1 MSVKS
6 ALLAMTIVMLT
17 SAINAES
24 RTEYSGNGVAMR
36 EFGNSTYE
44 LRAAYY
50 EDDVLKS
57 IKSKLEFPLDVFL
70 VGAEFR
76 AMHWCNDRP
85 KWEVMAGM
93 YASISDPSSVMKDFD
108 WIKDENTPYRKFS
121 YTESDVKMSST
132 IMRVEASYW
141 LLRWGHFD
149 FAVTAG
155 YRYQHVKQ
163 DLIGYDGWQI
173 RDNGDSVTISG
184 IERGIFYTISYNLP
198 SAGVRA
204 LYTTDGHFRLD
215 LLAAY
220 VQVFASDYDDH
231 LLRNKVGV
239 ADVVGAGV
247 NGRVSARRYLSES
260 GRTKPYIELCAD
272 LLYLDATGDQ
282 TQTWYGDDPASP
294 EDDTG
299 SVASGIPHDVTG
311 LQVKLAL
318 RFGLSF

>member
-1 MSVKS
+1 MSAKP
-6 ALLAMTIVMLT
+6 ALLTLAIILLT
-17 SAINAES
+17 SSLSAES
-24 RTEYSGNGVAMR
+24 RTEYSSNGVAMR

-50 EDDVLKS
+50 KDDVLKS
-57 IKSKLEFPLDVFL
+57 IKSKLEFPLDVFI

-76 AMHWCNDRP
+76 AMHWRNDRP
-85 KWEVMAGM
+85 KWEVMTGM
-93 YASISDPSSVMKDFD
+93 YAGVSDPSSVMKDSD

-141 LLRWGHFD
+141 LLRWGYFN

-155 YRYQHVKQ
+155 YRYQHIKQ
-163 DLIGYDGWQI
+163 DLIGYEGWQI
-173 RDNGDSVTISG
+173 RDNGDSVSISG
-184 IERGIFYTISYNLP
+184 TERGIFYTISYNLP
-198 SAGVRA
+198 SAGFRA
-204 LYTTDGHFRLD
+204 LYTTTGDFRLD
-215 LLAAY
+215 IRAAY

-231 LLRNKVGV
+231 VLRNKVGV

-247 NGRVSARRYLSES
+247 NGYLSARRYLSKS
-260 GRTKPYIELCAD
+260 GRTRPYVELSAD
-272 LLYLDATGDQ
+272 FLYLDATGDQ
-282 TQTWYGDDPASP
+282 TQTWYGNDPASP

-311 LQVKLAL
+311 VQLKLAL
-318 RFGLSF
+318 RIGLSF

>member
-1 MSVKS
+1 MRRLPVVF
-6 ALLAMTIVMLT
+6 LLMLILQAA
-17 SAINAES
+17 SIQAQS
-24 RTEYSGNGVAMR
+24 HTEFSCNGVAMS

-44 LRAAYY
+44 LRASYY

-57 IKSKLEFPLDVFL
+57 IKSKLEFPLDVFI

-76 AMHWCNDRP
+76 ALHWRNDRP
-85 KWEVMAGM
+85 RWEVMAGL
-93 YASISDPSSVMKDFD
+93 YASVSDPSSVMKDSD
-108 WIKDENTPYRKFS
+108 WIKDESTPYRKFS

-132 IMRVEASYW
+132 IMRAEASYW
-141 LLRWGHFD
+141 LLRWGHFN

-155 YRYQHVKQ
+155 YRYQHIKQ
-163 DLIGYDGWQI
+163 DLIGYEGWQL
-173 RDNGDSVTISG
+173 RDNGDSVSISG
-184 IERGIFYTISYNLP
+184 TERGIFYTISYNLP

-204 LYTTDGHFRLD
+204 LYTTDGNFRMD
-215 LLAAY
+215 LRAAY
-220 VQVFASDYDDH
+220 VQAFASDHDDH

-247 NGRVSARRYLSES
+247 NGYVSARRYLTKS
-260 GRTKPYIELCAD
+260 GKRKPYVELSAD

-311 LQVKLAL
+311 LQLKLAL